1 MSQGL
6 TVSGRLREWLELYE
20 PSNMFGA
27 VTVLNVRDALAEIER
42 LTEERDE
49 AKRRNVLLL
58 SKLQE
63 YEVREL

>member
-1 MSQGL
+1 
-6 TVSGRLREWLELYE
+6 
-20 PSNMFGA
+20 MFGA

>member
-6 TVSGRLREWLELYE
+6 TVAGRLREWLELYE